1 VRRHVRPICI
11 GAVALLTLV
20 LLAGCVHSGP
30 TWVDSGSSY
39 ALADLSQLY
48 AKADISRYESS
59 PASHSVTLRH
69 DALTALRSKGDAPA
83 SAADLITRNLPA
95 DTRGVPVYVEKAT
108 VNDAP
113 AYIIIEATGPANGN
127 LTTKRMW
134 VLSDKGA
141 VVFVGTR

>member
-1 VRRHVRPICI
+1 MRRHVRPICN
-11 GAVALLTLV
+11 GAVALLALV

-39 ALADLSQLY
+39 TLADLSQLY
-48 AKADISRYESS
+48 AKADISRYENS
-59 PASHSVTLRH
+59 PTSHSGTLRH

-83 SAADLITRNLPA
+83 SAANIITRNLPA

-108 VNDAP
+108 VDNAP
-113 AYIIIEATGPANGN
+113 AYIIIEATGPASGD